1 MLLAEEVIDGLHRI
15 ERAEGYFHKD
25 GVPVAHGAV
34 PQTGEFESLQVF
46 AILRFVGDKAGIG
59 VYILGQ
65 VKLVALVVA
74 YGTNQVYGIEMGSFF
89 KHGFL
94 RRILHVNL

>member
-65 VKLVALVVA
+65 VLLVALVVE
-74 YGTNQVYGIEMGSFF
+74 YGGNQVFWIEMGFF
-89 KHGFL
+89 LKHGFL

>member
-1 MLLAEEVIDGLHRI
+1 MLLTEEVIDGLHRI
-15 ERAEGYFHKD
+15 ERAERYFHKD

-46 AILRFVGDKAGIG
+46 AILRFVGDEAGIG

-65 VKLVALVVA
+65 VKLDALVVA
-74 YGTNQVYGIEMGSFF
+74 NGTNQVYAIEMGYFF
-89 KHGFL
+89 KDG
-94 RRILHVNL
+94 